1 MIRIEPQQKYITV
14 ISTFTFEN
22 SDEDKVITL
31 LTLAIQKA
39 IKNIPGYKSS
49 ALHRSVDGK
58 KVIIYAQWENI
69 ESYQKMHN
77 NPTVIGY
84 LAPVHKIAKLEPSIC
99 EVLEVFNGE
108 S

>member
-1 MIRIEPQQKYITV
+1 MILIEPHQKYVTV
-14 ISTFTFEN
+14 ISTFTFEESN
-22 SDEDKVITL
+22 EDKVINL

-39 IKNIPGYKSS
+39 IKHVPGYKSS

-58 KVIIYAQWENI
+58 KVFIYAIWESI

-99 EVLEVFNGE
+99 EVLEVFDRD
-108 S
+108 